1 MVYPMTKMQFQAAT
15 ARAAAEVAAEEGEEV
30 EEKILEFA
38 LAGQDFR
45 LKMPTATQI
54 VLLATSSDTGTM
66 RGMIGATMDFLE
78 GLMLDDGY
86 RRLRKLM
93 AQGVVSHELLL
104 GGDQDNEQGIIDW
117 IIEQVSD
124 GTPPERS
131 SGSSASP
138 KPGGPRSTGRA
149 PGKGSIRSGSPSA
162 AS

>member
-1 MVYPMTKMQFQAAT
+1 MVYPMTKMQFQAAVT
-15 ARAAAEVAAEEGEEV
+15 RAAEEVAAEQGEEV
-30 EEKILEFA
+30 EEKILEFE

-45 LKMPTATQI
+45 LKVPTSTQI

-78 GLMLDDGY
+78 GVMLDDGY

-104 GGDQDNEQGIIDW
+104 GGDEDNEQGIIDW
-117 IIEQVSD
+117 IIEQVSE

-138 KPGGPRSTGRA
+138 KAGGPKSTGRA
-149 PGKGSIRSGSPSA
+149 RGKGSIPSTSPSA